1 MNSQAGGDVEQE
13 DRACRDRAAVAAF
26 RLCYLDNVTASGVA
40 LATPTTQDTGNPI
53 ILRLMVGKFTLLFFL
68 CFFFFLYTFS
78 SVSPQAHLC
87 SRLVGLSFYQ
97 GEYPILM
104 LLLCICLHTFFL
116 HFFPLPFRAC
126 HKRDAETR
134 RYRERSGRGQ

>member
-53 ILRLMVGKFTLLFFL
+53 ILRLMVGKFTLLFF
-68 CFFFFLYTFS
+68 
-78 SVSPQAHLC
+78 
-87 SRLVGLSFYQ
+87 
-97 GEYPILM
+97 
-104 LLLCICLHTFFL
+104 
-116 HFFPLPFRAC
+116 
-126 HKRDAETR
+126 
-134 RYRERSGRGQ
+134 